1 MQGTRIII
9 SDVIY
14 SFAKA
19 KLMRSSMNAKYHCH
33 FVLLMLQVLLLI
45 AQAQG
50 RQDRGSTDQQNSSQS
65 AEQIHIPNRAPN
77 PLFESQQGRQKTE
90 IHFDPAT
97 GMVTLKLL
105 VQDPNGYFIPNIRRD
120 NFVVYENGVRQQIEA
135 VEIEH
140 PPVSVGLL
148 LEFGG
153 RAPGFNRLL
162 GEQVSSAGRQLL
174 DELGHQDKIAIW
186 RYNDKVEKLAD
197 FSQGHDALA
206 SLFYQLGTPE
216 VSETNLYDALI
227 FTLDQMRGVTGRKAL
242 ILISS
247 GIDTFSKASYQE
259 ALKCAEESDSPIY
272 AISLAQSL
280 RSLVELHDLTASLG
294 RIDWGKADKELQNI
308 ARISGGRAYS
318 PQNILD
324 LSPIYDDVMEN
335 LKTRYVITYR
345 SSTKGTNSPR
355 TVRVEVVN
363 PRTGAPLQI
372 VDASGRPVHASVVLQ
387 SSYPPNAASSK

>member
-1 MQGTRIII
+1 L
-9 SDVIY
+9 DVIN

-19 KLMRSSMNAKYHCH
+19 KPMRSIMNAKYHRH
-33 FVLLMLQVLLLI
+33 FVVPLLQVLLLI

-50 RQDRGSTDQQNSSQS
+50 RQGRGSTDQQNSSKS
-65 AEQIHIPNRAPN
+65 AEQIHVPNRAPN
-77 PLFESQQGRQKTE
+77 PLFKSQQGRQKTE
-90 IHFDPAT
+90 IQFDPAT
-97 GMVTLKLL
+97 GMVTMKLL

-120 NFVVYENGVRQQIEA
+120 NLVVYENGVRQQIEA

-162 GEQVSSAGRQLL
+162 GEQASSAGRQLL
-174 DELGHQDKIAIW
+174 DELGHEDKIAIW
-186 RYNDKVEKLAD
+186 KYNDKVEKLAD

-227 FTLDQMRGVTGRKAL
+227 FTVDQMRGVTGRKAL
-242 ILISS
+242 ILVSS
-247 GIDTFSKASYQE
+247 GIDTFSKASYQD
-259 ALKCAEESDSPIY
+259 ALKSAEESDSPIY
-272 AISLAQSL
+272 AIGLAQSL

-294 RIDWGKADKELQNI
+294 RIDWDKADKELQNF
-308 ARISGGRAYS
+308 ARVSGGRAYS
-318 PQNILD
+318 AQNIFN

-335 LKTRYVITYR
+335 LKMRYVITYR
-345 SSTKGTNSPR
+345 SSTKDTNSPR
-355 TVRVEVVN
+355 TVRVELVN
-363 PRTGAPLQI
+363 PRTGPPLQI
-372 VDASGRPVHASVVLQ
+372 VDGSGRPVRANVILQ
-387 SSYPPNAASSK
+387 SSYVPNAASGK